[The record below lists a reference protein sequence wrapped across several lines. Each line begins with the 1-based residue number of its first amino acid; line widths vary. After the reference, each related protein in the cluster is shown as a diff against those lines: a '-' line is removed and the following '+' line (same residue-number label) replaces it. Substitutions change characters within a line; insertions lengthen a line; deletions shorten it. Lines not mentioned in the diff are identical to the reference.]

1 MKKISN
7 KKNYIHLKHI
17 LILIFIIRRVRAG
30 EMARELR
37 ALAALPED
45 PGLIPSTHMAAQG
58 SDPPCTDINAGKI
71 SMHMK

>member
-1 MKKISN
+1 
-7 KKNYIHLKHI
+7 
-17 LILIFIIRRVRAG
+17 
-30 EMARELR
+30 MARELR